1 MIARG
6 RIVGLRGIVALTSS
20 PVLATPAT
28 TAPAQTGVTGAAAAG
43 LLQTSLSLV
52 FVLAVILGL
61 AWIAKRLRLA
71 PGRRSGALSV
81 LAEVPVGPKERVV
94 LLKVGDGQ
102 ALVGVG
108 ADGVRSISLLA
119 QNIAVSQAVAEPSFA
134 ARLSEALGRGGKP

>member
-1 MIARG
+1 VKQVG
-6 RIVGLRGIVALTSS
+6 RLAGTLAVVGMTAPLVLAAPAAPAPAPAAATSS
-20 PVLATPAT
+20 
-28 TAPAQTGVTGAAAAG
+28 AAVG
-43 LLQTSLSLV
+43 LLQTSVSLV

-71 PGRRSGALSV
+71 PGRRSGALIV

-108 ADGVRSISLLA
+108 ADGVRSLTLLA
-119 QNIAVSQAVAEPSFA
+119 QNVAVSQAAPETSFA
-134 ARLSEALGRGGKP
+134 ARLNEALGRGAKS

>member
-1 MIARG
+1 MNLAG
-6 RIVGLRGIVALTSS
+6 RLVGMLGGVAMTS
-20 PVLATPAT
+20 PAVLAVPA
-28 TAPAQTGVTGAAAAG
+28 APAPVAASATGTAAVG

-52 FVLAVILGL
+52 FVLAVMLGL

-94 LLKVGDGQ
+94 LLKVGDAQ

-108 ADGVRSISLLA
+108 ADGVRSLTLLA
-119 QNIAVSQAVAEPSFA
+119 QNVTVAAAVPETSFA
-134 ARLSEALGRGGKP
+134 ARLNEALGRGARS

>member
-1 MIARG
+1 MSLRTTTLTL
-6 RIVGLRGIVALTSS
+6 VGISLS
-20 PVLATPAT
+20 PMGL
-28 TAPAQTGVTGAAAAG
+28 AAAPVPAAASSSSAVVG

-61 AWIAKRLRLA
+61 AWLAKRMRLTPNRRLA
-71 PGRRSGALSV
+71 ALSV

-108 ADGVRSISLLA
+108 ADGIRSLSLLPTPVA
-119 QNIAVSQAVAEPSFA
+119 LPAVPVETSEPTFA
-134 ARLSEALGRGGKP
+134 TRLADALRKGTNP